1 MDPTTQKLVDE
12 FNSVLKELT
21 FNSRP
26 LITNLTKLAEE
37 NISCANYFVELI
49 ENRIDKIVPTQ
60 KLFTFYALDSICKNA
75 GSPYTIFFSKNLFN
89 LFKKTYLIVDN
100 NVRTKLINLFKSWLK
115 PTTSTGE
122 PVFERSTLEH
132 IEKFLIKA
140 SVLHQKNFE
149 SMLPTPTVPLLLKEI
164 DRLNNLTL
172 ERLKS
177 SPNDNKLLIKL
188 DVLNKLKDAL
198 RNQNLS
204 LVALKQ
210 VQLQLK
216 QVFAQ
221 DQHFLQE
228 NVKQMQRQQ
237 FQQQQL
243 QQQQLQQQNSS
254 FNLLNNSSNNIISNS
269 PSKSGTPFVPLFTN
283 NNPNN
288 NNQHDNSN
296 SNQQDNNNIQDNNN
310 TNNNN
315 ALGFSTLFGNLPS
328 NILETSNIMELN
340 NKEKL
345 NSLQKLYQSLKT
357 EHLLYEP
364 PKQSVVTLYNTLIN
378 DNNPDNNNNNP
389 NFNIENQTNLPSIE
403 VLMSIL
409 NDCNAYFST
418 NNVNLS
424 NAPTLQLNQ
433 LNVINDNKLVQ
444 DSFIH
449 YLYRAKPNKCNMCGK
464 RFGITQDEKNLQSD
478 HLDWHFRINKRIKG
492 TTATSTL
499 ASNNSNINNPSAG
512 GSGSLINNGSD
523 TIQNFQSRNIQSRN
537 WYLNDSQWIN
547 FNDDEIVSVNYN
559 NNKNKNNST
568 KKRNNNNISK
578 DKNNTSSNKKH
589 RKNNIDLDNSDSR
602 MNNDNNLTN
611 DSNFNNTNENHDKNS
626 NNNNEFNLMKKF
638 VIVPESLQD
647 PSYKCPICQE
657 KVTSKYDDDT
667 GEWIWPNTV
676 EINGKYFHATCYG
689 ETTKQTS

>member
-1 MDPTTQKLVDE
+1 MDPSTQKLVDE

-26 LITNLTKLAEE
+26 LITSLTKLAEE

-49 ENRIDKIVPTQ
+49 ENRIDKIVPSQ

-115 PTTSTGE
+115 PLNSTGE
-122 PVFERSTLEH
+122 PVFEKSTLDH

-149 SMLPTPTVPLLLKEI
+149 SMLPKPTVPLLLKEI
-164 DRLNNLTL
+164 DRLNSLTL
-172 ERLKS
+172 ERLKN
-177 SPNDNKLLIKL
+177 SPNDTKLLMKL
-188 DVLNKLKDAL
+188 DVLGKLKDAL

-210 VQLQLK
+210 VQLQLR

-221 DQHFLQE
+221 DQYVLQE
-228 NVKQMQRQQ
+228 NAKQIQRQQ
-237 FQQQQL
+237 QQQQQIQQQQQQL
-243 QQQQLQQQNSS
+243 QQQQQNSS
-254 FNLLNNSSNNIISNS
+254 LNLLTNNVISNS
-269 PSKSGTPFVPLFTN
+269 PSKSGTPIVPLFTN
-283 NNPNN
+283 NNPNS
-288 NNQHDNSN
+288 SN
-296 SNQQDNNNIQDNNN
+296 IQQLDNNNTIRDNNLMIQDNNQN
-310 TNNNN
+310 SAAVNS
-315 ALGFSTLFGNLPS
+315 ALNFSTLFGNVPS
-328 NILETSNIMELN
+328 NILDTTNILTFD

-345 NSLQKLYQSLKT
+345 NSLQNLYQSLKT
-357 EHLLYEP
+357 ENLLYEP
-364 PKQSVVTLYNTLIN
+364 PKQSIVTLYNTLIN
-378 DNNPDNNNNNP
+378 DNKYADNNTIDETNNST
-389 NFNIENQTNLPSIE
+389 FNLEKQANLPKIP
-403 VLMSIL
+403 VLVSIL

-418 NNVNLS
+418 INVSLS

-433 LNVINDNKLVQ
+433 MNIINDNKLVQ
-444 DSFIH
+444 DNFIH

-492 TTATSTL
+492 TTTTSNVTSL
-499 ASNNSNINNPSAG
+499 TNSNA
-512 GSGSLINNGSD
+512 SGATELV
-523 TIQNFQSRNIQSRN
+523 QNFQSRNIQSRN
-537 WYLNDSQWIN
+537 WYLVDSQWIN

-559 NNKNKNNST
+559 NNNITNRNNN
-568 KKRNNNNISK
+568 KRNNNK
-578 DKNNTSSNKKH
+578 DKNSSNKRHK
-589 RKNNIDLDNSDSR
+589 RNTSDQNNIDTSTTVGTNISIDTKT
-602 MNNDNNLTN
+602 NDNNN
-611 DSNFNNTNENHDKNS
+611 DEIDNS
-626 NNNNEFNLMKKF
+626 GNNEHHLMKKF

-676 EINGKYFHATCYG
+676 EIDGKYFHATCYG
-689 ETTKQTS
+689 ETTK